1 MESTEILRFLASLI
15 FVLAL
20 MGGLWI
26 LLRKLGLNGPSMM
39 TPVAKRRMKVVEVLP
54 LDPRRKAILL
64 RRDDT
69 DHLVILGP
77 SGETVVETQI
87 PAKADEDDKKTV

>member
-1 MESTEILRFLASLI
+1 MESTDILRFLASLI

-20 MGGLWI
+20 MGGLW
-26 LLRKLGLNGPSMM
+26 LALRKLGLSGTSMISS
-39 TPVAKRRMKVVEVLP
+39 AGKRRLKVVEILP
-54 LDPRRKAILL
+54 IDPRRKAIIL

-69 DHLVILGP
+69 EHLVILGP
-77 SGETVVETQI
+77 SSETVVETQI